1 VTKILVTLPERSEI
15 KLKVFDILGNE
26 IRVLANGE
34 FEAGGYEF
42 LFNATDLP
50 SGVYI
55 YSLSAGRY
63 NSIKKMVLLK

>member
-1 VTKILVTLPERSEI
+1 V
-15 KLKVFDILGNE
+15 LGNE

-42 LFNATDLP
+42 LFNAADLP